1 MALRSFLLCL
11 TLHTILAAAGL
22 TKRFEEYS
30 VHEERSALPHAWTKR
45 SDIPLDKSRRIPI
58 RINLV
63 QNGIDEYGE
72 ELLMKVS
79 HPHSPHYGKHY
90 SPHEVADLVRLS
102 TVLLYGEGGAEL

>member
-1 MALRSFLLCL
+1 MVLRGFILSL

-22 TKRFEEYS
+22 TKRFEEHS

-63 QNGIDEYGE
+63 QDGIDEYGE

-79 HPHSPHYGKHY
+79 HPHSPHYGNHY
-90 SPHEVADLVRLS
+90 SPSEIADLVRLYII
-102 TVLLYGEGGAEL
+102 LLCEEGGAKL